1 MSGFLAGAALL
12 VIVTLLFLLVPLL
25 RRPADSPE
33 TTRAAINAAIYRD
46 QMAELER
53 DLASG
58 SLSQADFEE
67 GGRELQRRLLEDAGA
82 DAKSAPQNKGLALV
96 SAARR
101 GGLSALLI
109 GLTLPIAAALL
120 YFTLGNLPALSP
132 ESAQPPKISA
142 QQIEDMVA
150 KLAARMEQQ
159 PDDLQGWVMLARS
172 YKAMG
177 RFEESIRAFA
187 KAEPVVDA
195 DPHLLSEYAE
205 ALAFATGGSLAGRP
219 SALIARALKLD
230 PNHPEAL
237 ILAGTAA
244 YERERYTEAA
254 TYWERLL
261 RQLPPDSEDAK
272 MLSETID
279 RARSEARKQGKS
291 GGAAPSRKE

>member
-33 TTRAAINAAIYRD
+33 TTRTAINAAIYRD
-46 QMAELER
+46 QMGELDG
-53 DLASG
+53 DLAAG
-58 SLSQADFEE
+58 NLSQADFDE
-67 GGRELQRRLLEDAGA
+67 GRRELQRRLLDDAGA
-82 DAKSAPQNKGLALV
+82 DAESVPQKQGLAPV
-96 SAARR
+96 SAGQRD
-101 GGLSALLI
+101 GLGALLI

-132 ESAQPPKISA
+132 ESAPSPKISA

-195 DPHLLSEYAE
+195 DPHLLAEYAE

-219 SALIARALKLD
+219 SVLIARALKLD

-244 YERERYTEAA
+244 YERENFAA
-254 TYWERLL
+254 AAAFWERLL
-261 RQLPPDSEDAK
+261 KQLPPDSEDAQ
-272 MLSETID
+272 MLSESIKK
-279 RARSEARKQGKS
+279 ARDGAKKQNKS
-291 GGAAPSRKE
+291 GGTSRQQ

>member
-33 TTRAAINAAIYRD
+33 TTRTAINAAIYRD
-46 QMAELER
+46 QMGELDG
-53 DLASG
+53 DLAAG
-58 SLSQADFEE
+58 NLSQADFDE
-67 GGRELQRRLLEDAGA
+67 GRRELQRRLLDDAGA
-82 DAKSAPQNKGLALV
+82 DAKSV

-101 GGLSALLI
+101 AGLSALLV

-132 ESAQPPKISA
+132 ESAPSPKISA

-177 RFEESIRAFA
+177 RFEESIQAFA

-195 DPHLLSEYAE
+195 DPHLLAEYAE
-205 ALAFATGGSLAGRP
+205 ALAFATGGSLKGRP
-219 SALIARALKLD
+219 DALIARALKLD

-244 YERERYTEAA
+244 YERENFSAA
-254 TYWERLL
+254 AAFWERLL
-261 RQLPPDSEDAK
+261 KQLPPDSEDAQ
-272 MLSETID
+272 MLSESIKK
-279 RARSEARKQGKS
+279 ARDEAKKT
-291 GGAAPSRKE
+291 K